1 MSKQTSL
8 DFFIKRAPVRTVQQ
22 ENKLRVDAALRAM
35 SSNLNRTA
43 VLPRDSDYTYDKV
56 PGGPGYGEA
65 MLHWMAM
72 GVEKTPEVRPGYE
85 YFIRPLDYG
94 YDFAVGEH
102 LIEVKVWDSSTGGIF
117 HGFSNAQL
125 RIATVLA
132 VYNPKGYM
140 AKFIHPNIRKSFK
153 FHIPPYSYLFIS
165 LK

>member
-1 MSKQTSL
+1 MSKQTTL
-8 DFFIKRAPVRTVQQ
+8 DFLIKRIPLRTVKQ

-35 SSNLNRTA
+35 LSSKMGTA
-43 VLPRDSDYTYDKV
+43 VLPRDSDYTYNKI

-72 GVEKTPEVRPGYE
+72 GVEKSPEVRPGYE
-85 YFIRPLDYG
+85 YYIRPVDYG

-117 HGFSNAQL
+117 HGFSSSQL

-132 VYNPKGYM
+132 VYNPKDYM
-140 AKFIHPNIRKSFK
+140 AKFSHPNVRNSFK